1 MFGYVTPLKDEL
13 KVRQY
18 EDFRSYYCGLCQHI
32 KSNYGQLPRL
42 TLNYDLTALALLL
55 DGLSP
60 TKTYVRKQSC
70 LTHPLKKKT
79 MIINNQPLSYAADMN
94 VALVY
99 YKLLDDVQDDKD
111 LKSKLL
117 STILKPYKNQFSPEL
132 LPILNS
138 IETNLQKLYTLEI
151 NYNFSSLDEICDP
164 FACIVAEILQLYPY
178 SFHQDSPDLRSQLYQ
193 FGYALGKW
201 IYIIDALDDLKK
213 DMDQNKFNPL
223 FSLYH
228 ETGMNYQDLFIKA
241 KDPVSFT
248 LLNCGFVCRS
258 LLSSLPLVRNKAL
271 LHNIV
276 VLGMMEQYNKVTSNC
291 TCCSKKGGP
300 SSEY

>member
-13 KVRQY
+13 KVKQY

-32 KSNYGQLPRL
+32 KTNYGQLPRL

-60 TKTYVRKQSC
+60 DKTYVRKQPC
-70 LTHPLKKKT
+70 LTHPLKKKP
-79 MIINNQPLSYAADMN
+79 MIIHNQSLSYSADMN

-117 STILKPYKNQFSPEL
+117 STILKPYKDKFSPEL
-132 LPILNS
+132 LPILTS
-138 IETNLQKLYTLEI
+138 IESNLQKLYDLEI
-151 NYNFSSLDEICDP
+151 HYNFSSLDEICDP
-164 FACIVAEILQLYPY
+164 FARIVGEILQLYPY
-178 SFHQDSPDLRSQLYQ
+178 PFYQDSPDLRGKLYQ

-213 DMDQNKFNPL
+213 DMEQDKFNPL
-223 FSLYH
+223 FYLYH
-228 ETGMNYQDLFIKA
+228 DSGMNYQELFA
-241 KDPVSFT
+241 KVKEPVSFT

-258 LLSSLPLVRNKAL
+258 ILSSLPLVRNKVL

-276 VLGMMEQYNKVTSNC
+276 VLGMMEQYTKVTSHCN
-291 TCCSKKGGP
+291 CCSSKGG
-300 SSEY
+300 SQN